1 MLGLMNNVALDGG
14 TADLYAAPKRQDESP
29 VFEQVNK
36 KPKVTYL
43 KDGRKIVDG
52 KVQEIQKSDC
62 LWNSLLKRSVAN
74 QLQKNVKIAEGKMK

>member
-1 MLGLMNNVALDGG
+1 MSISSAVL
-14 TADLYAAPKRQDESP
+14 T
-29 VFEQVNK
+29 
-36 KPKVTYL
+36 
-43 KDGRKIVDG
+43 DGRKIVDG

>member
-43 KDGRKIVDG
+43 KGNGDKFLGRDKTPGD
-52 KVQEIQKSDC
+52 
-62 LWNSLLKRSVAN
+62 
-74 QLQKNVKIAEGKMK
+74 